1 MLGFPNAAAKRG
13 SGVSQEEFE
22 PIQMLIQ
29 GCKGKEEYGAAPI
42 SLGKDDLRRR
52 KLMLLEV
59 GRYQHKRP
67 MRHYRI
73 VTAGTDCQANPDGML
88 STYGECSVYGECSPL
103 SVPSGTE
110 YESPA
115 RKCWEK
121 EPITDV
127 SVP

>member
-1 MLGFPNAAAKRG
+1 MNIGQR
-13 SGVSQEEFE
+13 
-22 PIQMLIQ
+22 
-29 GCKGKEEYGAAPI
+29 PI
-42 SLGKDDLRRR
+42 SLGKDDPRRR

-59 GRYQHKRP
+59 GRYQHTRP